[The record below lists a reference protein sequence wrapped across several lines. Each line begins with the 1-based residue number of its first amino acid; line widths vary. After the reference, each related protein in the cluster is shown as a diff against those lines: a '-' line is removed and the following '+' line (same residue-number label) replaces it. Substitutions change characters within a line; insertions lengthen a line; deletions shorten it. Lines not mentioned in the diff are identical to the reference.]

1 MAIHYNDE
9 LSQILGDSEYSE
21 RHDIWLWYTLVF
33 FEQSFNKEALPDYGM
48 RDKMARYL
56 QANKWKVD
64 PLVQR
69 RREQLTPK
77 KHLEWITNERRLVE
91 WLTKEIQNST
101 KHSQLNF
108 PFNLSGRDLPIAI
121 LDVWERDLT
130 EKTSLIKN
138 LEQRWR
144 EHKAHDKKYSWF
156 KDDNQKCSLAYEW
169 LQKNTYLSIFSTPIE
184 TYEDLLILFDNANY
198 TYEQEELYIG
208 KIKKLWNQRKYRS
221 TLKGK
226 SQYNFVLSDKTI
238 EMLDKISEQ
247 HEISRARALEILVEI
262 EAKKGL
268 YISEKLQNSKL
279 LRNT

>member
-1 MAIHYNDE
+1 
-9 LSQILGDSEYSE
+9 
-21 RHDIWLWYTLVF
+21 
-33 FEQSFNKEALPDYGM
+33 
-48 RDKMARYL
+48 
-56 QANKWKVD
+56 
-64 PLVQR
+64 
-69 RREQLTPK
+69 
-77 KHLEWITNERRLVE
+77 
-91 WLTKEIQNST
+91 
-101 KHSQLNF
+101 
-108 PFNLSGRDLPIAI
+108 
-121 LDVWERDLT
+121 
-130 EKTSLIKN
+130 EKTSLIKS

-144 EHKAHDKKYSWF
+144 DHKAHDKKYSWF

-169 LQKNTYLSIFSTPIE
+169 LQKNTYLTIFRTPIE
-184 TYEDLLILFDNANY
+184 TYEDLLIFFDNANY
-198 TYEQEELYIG
+198 TSEKEELYIG

-262 EAKKGL
+262 ETEKGL